1 MFKAPLDK
9 VVVTV
14 DTKYVR
20 NFTSILKMAAIQND
34 TSIEPADYVNIMGTV
49 VSAPKSI
56 SDKREYKGFSAWDIL
71 PGDKAIFSHM
81 VIYDFAQLDPEAE
94 PIYKNCVWYG
104 GREFF
109 VADIT
114 HIFATIRNDK
124 IRMQNGYV
132 MVTEMQTPPKIILD
146 ATTKRSITAYE
157 ATVSQ
162 VQKDKDYIQGDTVYY
177 NPNKLQL
184 YQINGKP
191 FGILRERDILGV
203 KKAAFN

>member
-1 MFKAPLDK
+1 
-9 VVVTV
+9 
-14 DTKYVR
+14 
-20 NFTSILKMAAIQND
+20 
-34 TSIEPADYVNIMGTV
+34 
-49 VSAPKSI
+49 
-56 SDKREYKGFSAWDIL
+56 
-71 PGDKAIFSHM
+71 
-81 VIYDFAQLDPEAE
+81 
-94 PIYKNCVWYG
+94 
-104 GREFF
+104 
-109 VADIT
+109 
-114 HIFATIRNDK
+114 
-124 IRMQNGYV
+124 MQNGYV

-162 VQKDKDYIQGDTVYY
+162 VQKDKDYVQGDTVYY